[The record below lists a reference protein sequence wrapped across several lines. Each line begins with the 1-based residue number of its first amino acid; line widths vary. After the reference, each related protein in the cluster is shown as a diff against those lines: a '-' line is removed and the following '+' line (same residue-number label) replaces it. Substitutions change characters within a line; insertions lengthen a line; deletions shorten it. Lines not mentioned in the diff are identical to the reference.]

1 MERPGNSGVK
11 KNESK
16 EVIVISSDSEDEPK
30 AEGER
35 EVIVI
40 SSESEVETDE
50 GSKYWGEEES
60 GVEGLEEDECI
71 TEGQGQENWEDPGTD
86 TESGSESNL
95 TEYTEGSGEMS
106 EFSEQEEGYIIWHQ
120 PVRVVKRR
128 FAIAAATL
136 PLRLSRHHCL
146 HVIRSVKTF

>member
-1 MERPGNSGVK
+1 MKIVDKRSSSMERPGNSGVK

-60 GVEGLEEDECI
+60 GVEGVGEDECV
-71 TEGQGQENWEDPGTD
+71 T
-86 TESGSESNL
+86 
-95 TEYTEGSGEMS
+95 
-106 EFSEQEEGYIIWHQ
+106 
-120 PVRVVKRR
+120 
-128 FAIAAATL
+128 
-136 PLRLSRHHCL
+136 
-146 HVIRSVKTF
+146 